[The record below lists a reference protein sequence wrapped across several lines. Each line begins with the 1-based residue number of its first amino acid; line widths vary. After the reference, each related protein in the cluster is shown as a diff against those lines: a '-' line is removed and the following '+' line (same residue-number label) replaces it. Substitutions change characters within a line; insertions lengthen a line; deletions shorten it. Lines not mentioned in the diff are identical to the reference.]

1 MPPYKLYVVLITE
14 ARFRPDISFPRN
26 KSETPQDVLRQLLL
40 QVEVSSICSEYYWL
54 TKVKSL
60 KPKNRNNYH
69 DDRVHF
75 RKVKFQITL
84 HLCQNIKP
92 SVNVLVQCFGYFMR
106 NFFPDQFLFS
116 SLNSFEKSASKNM
129 FKGTI
134 TALPPN
140 FASNVK
146 WILGN

>member
-106 NFFPDQFLFS
+106 NFFSRPVFIQFFKQLW
-116 SLNSFEKSASKNM
+116 EISKQKHVQRHYYGIAAK
-129 FKGTI
+129 FC
-134 TALPPN
+134 
-140 FASNVK
+140 F
-146 WILGN
+146 